1 MKRVLSILI
10 TVAIL
15 FSGFCMPVSAKK
27 TTKAPIGVTN
37 TKKINKKSKTEAK
50 KTKTTAAND
59 AKKAAK
65 AEAKE
70 QKKIAKEQ
78 EKIQKYANK
87 KAKTSVESTENINP
101 KAEKKASKKAAKKA
115 AKLAKKNKNVKEE
128 IAQEGTDV
136 QQPAKARKNASKA
149 NVVGST
155 PIEREL
161 ILIEKRHLDANK
173 KRSKLAQYLNPN
185 LGIREVRASHILV
198 KKRKDAVQIKK
209 DIDKGVITFEDAVK
223 QYSIC
228 PSSMR
233 GGDLGYFDRKKM
245 EPQFSETAFDLKVGE
260 ISGPVGTKFGWH
272 IIKTTDKR

>member
-1 MKRVLSILI
+1 MKRVFSILI
-10 TVAIL
+10 AMVIL
-15 FSGFCMPVSAKK
+15 FSGFCVPVSAKK
-27 TTKAPIGVTN
+27 TTKAPVGITN
-37 TKKINKKSKTEAK
+37 TKKIDKKDKTEAE
-50 KTKTTAAND
+50 KTKTKAANE

-78 EKIQKYANK
+78 EKIQKYAAEKEKSATKNT
-87 KAKTSVESTENINP
+87 ASNP
-101 KAEKKASKKAAKKA
+101 KAEKKAAKKA
-115 AKLAKKNKNVKEE
+115 AKLAKKNKNTKEE
-128 IAQEGTDV
+128 IAKEGTESE
-136 QQPAKARKNASKA
+136 QPVKTKKKASKA
-149 NVVGST
+149 NVVGAT

-198 KKRKDAVQIKK
+198 KKRKEAVQIKK
-209 DIDKGVITFEDAVK
+209 DIDSGVITFEEAVK

-233 GGDLGYFDRKKM
+233 DGDLGYFDRKKM
-245 EPQFSETAFDLKVGE
+245 EPQFAETAFDLKIGE